1 MPSVRQIKR
10 RIRSVENTAKITKAM
25 SMIAA
30 SKMRRA
36 QEAALQGK
44 PYSEHM
50 QNLLANLAAQ
60 PMDEDEI
67 HPLLQRR
74 PVTNVGLIVISPDRG
89 LTGGLISNINR
100 AASAFIEEQEA
111 NVKTVAVGRKSRDF
125 LVRAGLDVRAVFSDL
140 PDRPLLTDITP
151 AAHILIEDFT
161 NGEMDAVYVAYA
173 EFVNTTV
180 QRPKVEQLLPV
191 VPADLEATQAVGY
204 IFEPDAQTV
213 LSELLPRYVEMQLYH
228 ALLEGIASEQ
238 SSRMVAMQNATDS
251 ADEMVDDLTLVMNK
265 VRQET
270 ITRDLLD
277 IVSGVAAVEG

>member
-1 MPSVRQIKR
+1 
-10 RIRSVENTAKITKAM
+10 M

-36 QEAALQGK
+36 QEAALQGR

-67 HPLLQRR
+67 HPLLQHR
-74 PVTNVGLIVISPDRG
+74 PVSNIGLIVISPDRG

-100 AASAFIEEQEA
+100 AAGTFIEEQQA
-111 NVKTVAVGRKSRDF
+111 NIKTVAVGRKSRDF
-125 LVRAGLDVRAVFSDL
+125 LVRTGLELRAVFSDL

-191 VPADLEATQAVGY
+191 VPAELEGTQAFGY

>member
-1 MPSVRQIKR
+1 
-10 RIRSVENTAKITKAM
+10 M

-36 QEAALQGK
+36 QEAALQGR
-44 PYSEHM
+44 PYSEYI

-67 HPLLQRR
+67 HPFLQRR
-74 PVTNVGLIVISPDRG
+74 PVSNIGLIVISPDRG

-100 AASAFIEEQEA
+100 AAGTFIEEQQA
-111 NVKTVAVGRKSRDF
+111 NIKTVAVGRKSRDF
-125 LVRAGLDVRAVFSDL
+125 LVRTGLELRAVFSDL

-191 VPADLEATQAVGY
+191 VPAELEGTQAFGY

>member
-1 MPSVRQIKR
+1 
-10 RIRSVENTAKITKAM
+10 M

-36 QEAALQGK
+36 QEAALQGR

-125 LVRAGLDVRAVFSDL
+125 LVRTGLDVRAVFSDL

-161 NGEMDAVYVAYA
+161 NSEMDAVYVAYA